1 MAAKRPSRFHTA
13 KAPPVKKISFIKI
26 EGVATTL
33 FLQAKKYNT
42 NKRINPLRKMFR
54 GAIATSIARVE
65 YINETI
71 SNKPASQFIILS
83 RPVGIDK
90 AFRLAVLVSFTF
102 PLLVVVLIFFLVIFE
117 N

>member
-1 MAAKRPSRFHTA
+1 MAPKRPSRFHTA
-13 KAPPVKKISFIKI
+13 KAPPVKKISFIKK

-33 FLQAKKYNT
+33 FLKAKKYST
-42 NKRINPLRKMFR
+42 NRRINPLRKMFL

-71 SNKPASQFIILS
+71 SNKPASQFIILF

-90 AFRLAVLVSFTF
+90 VFRWAAVGSFTF
-102 PLLVVVLIFFLVIFE
+102 PLLLVVLIFFLAMFE